1 MVHSTASL
9 QTNRVLLKSPM
20 VVMPMF
26 PATAPGTL
34 YAGENFMLRF
44 RFPARDFRCKRH
56 DSRVGNLTHLLFRYV
71 RKNLFGNHA
80 RDKRFEIIH
89 ELHHKKEHSL
99 GVTTAIACWLMTSTM
114 WEGSVGEVVPRLS
127 FRKSGGHWMTF
138 VMSSVICKDLHWD
151 STMSKLIPKVFYI
164 HNDHFHHDSWLLN
177 ALWLTW
183 LGLAQTTDCTWPK
196 WLECRYIHI
205 HIYIFPCKT
214 CQPVCTLMIFELLPA
229 PFETGSLWGQLT
241 DTSAYLFKWVRTSRS
256 MAMAVLL
263 TCLCSAVGVCW
274 WFFMFQLLGWLQHFF
289 CGTKKQPIDKIHLI
303 QWVGGSSGIF
313 ACQSSTMPGVPHWR
327 CSP

>member
-1 MVHSTASL
+1 
-9 QTNRVLLKSPM
+9 
-20 VVMPMF
+20 
-26 PATAPGTL
+26 
-34 YAGENFMLRF
+34 
-44 RFPARDFRCKRH
+44 
-56 DSRVGNLTHLLFRYV
+56 
-71 RKNLFGNHA
+71 
-80 RDKRFEIIH
+80 
-89 ELHHKKEHSL
+89 
-99 GVTTAIACWLMTSTM
+99 M

-138 VMSSVICKDLHWD
+138 VVSSVICKDLHWD

-164 HNDHFHHDSWLLN
+164 HNDHFHHDSWLLS